1 MDANARRLKDV
12 FAADLQLTAPL
23 FQRPYVWVRNRQW
36 EPLWDDIRAI
46 VNALQSDDRQVKPHF
61 LGAVVLDQM
70 RTLTGRLET
79 RCIIDGQQ
87 RLATLQLFFAAFR
100 DTCRELLDDERIP
113 QAIETLMFNQYPMLT
128 NEMDRFKV
136 LPTNVDRPA
145 YQIALTAGSPV
156 EGRRQLEARK
166 SPTDGHLFKAY
177 SYFHDALSGW
187 LGEDPEQAAAR
198 AELLL
203 TALRDKLM
211 LVVID
216 IGDED
221 DAQMIFETLN
231 ARGTPLLP
239 SDLVKNY
246 LFRRA
251 DAEQADVEALHE
263 AHWTAFEADHGFWR
277 GEIGYG
283 RQRRPRI
290 DIFLHHYLTLVRVA
304 EVSPESLFSEFQHY
318 VRDNEEMSA
327 GDHLAH
333 MREYADIFK
342 SFLEAT
348 FPGREGMFFQRLN
361 SIDTATV
368 FPFLLGLYRELG
380 AGDDTA
386 KERLAVLTDLESFLV
401 RRIVCGLTT
410 KNYNRLFLDLIEHLH
425 RAGGFSHASVSEF
438 LLQGAGDS
446 VRWPDDAELHEAWV
460 SRLIYK
466 KVTRRRLYMI
476 LGALD
481 RALHSDKTEPYEI
494 KGRLTIEHIMPQHW
508 SENWPLP
515 VQDETPEEHMARRA
529 ARNTALHCIGNL
541 TLLTR
546 KLNPA
551 VSNSSFARKKKE
563 ILRYAMLSLTRFL
576 CDAEG
581 WDEDAIRQRSE
592 DLWQAARRIWPYPAA
607 EVEPT

>member
-1 MDANARRLKDV
+1 MNADAHPLSTV
-12 FAADLQLTAPL
+12 FGLPRQLTAPL
-23 FQRPYVWVRNRQW
+23 FQRPYVWVKDKQW
-36 EPLWDDIRAI
+36 EPLWEDIRTMAE
-46 VNALQSDDRQVKPHF
+46 ALERGRTDVRPHF
-61 LGAVVLDQM
+61 LGAIVLDQV
-70 RTLTGRLET
+70 LSPLGKVET
-79 RCIIDGQQ
+79 RSIIDGQQ
-87 RLATLQLFFAAFR
+87 RLATLQVFFAAFR
-100 DTCRELLDDERIP
+100 DISRGLLDEEKIP
-113 QAIETLMFNQYPMLT
+113 QAIEKLMFNDDPML
-128 NEMDRFKV
+128 EDGPDRFRV

-145 YQIALTAGSPV
+145 YEVAMTAGSPREATRAL
-156 EGRRQLEARK
+156 EGKGPL
-166 SPTDGHLFKAY
+166 DGHLFKAY
-177 SYFHDALSGW
+177 SYFHEALSEW
-187 LGEDPEQAAAR
+187 LGEDHDRAPFR
-198 AELLL
+198 AEALLG
-203 TALRDKLM
+203 ALRGRLV

-239 SDLVKNY
+239 ADLVKNY
-246 LFRRA
+246 LFRQA
-251 DAEQADVEALHE
+251 DAEQADVEALYE
-263 AHWTAFEADHGFWR
+263 AHWKPFEADHGFWR
-277 GEIGYG
+277 GETGYG

-318 VRDNEEMSA
+318 ARDNEDMFA
-327 GDHLAH
+327 GDHLAQ
-333 MREYADIFK
+333 MREYADTFK

-348 FPGREGMFFQRLN
+348 LPGREGMFFQRLN

-386 KERLAVLTDLESFLV
+386 EERLAVLTDLESFLV

-425 RAGGFSHASVSEF
+425 RAGGFCHASVREF
-438 LLQGAGDS
+438 LLQGTGDS
-446 VRWPDDAELHEAWV
+446 VRWPDDAEFHEAWV
-460 SRLIYK
+460 SRLIYE

-508 SENWPLP
+508 SEHWPLP
-515 VQDETPEEHMARRA
+515 ARDETPEERLARIA
-529 ARNTALHCIGNL
+529 ARNTALHAIGNL

-546 KLNPA
+546 QLNPA
-551 VSNSSFARKKKE
+551 ISNGPFDRKREE
-563 ILRYAMLSLTRFL
+563 ILRHTVLNLSRFL
-576 CDAEG
+576 HCANT
-581 WDEDAIRQRSE
+581 WDETLIRTRSE
-592 DLWQAARRIWPYPAA
+592 DLWRTAKRIWPYPVAPAA
-607 EVEPT
+607 PE